1 MFKYILTF
9 SKTGTICYISHLD
22 MMKLFKRCFKRAGI
36 KLSYSQGFHP
46 HPKMGFAQALSL
58 GYWGM
63 NELFEFETDEEYAE
77 DSLRQTLQ
85 DMMPEGLSLISCRK
99 ADASKKTLAARTEA
113 AEYIIAIPLA
123 APLDMTGQEIKAHY
137 MGQEKIIA
145 WKKQKKKKDLT
156 EVDIR
161 PMIRG
166 IDFVPEAEALFV
178 TALLDAGSASNLSPE
193 LVIGTLMEC
202 LDLDVERS
210 AVSVMRREIIYK

>member
-22 MMKLFKRCFKRAGI
+22 MIKLFKRCFKRAGI
-36 KLSYSQGFHP
+36 RLSYSQGFHP
-46 HPKMGFAQALSL
+46 HPKIGFAQALSL

-63 NELFEFETDEEYAE
+63 NELFEFETDEECEGEA
-77 DSLRQTLQ
+77 LRQALQ
-85 DMMPEGLSLISCRK
+85 DMMPEGLSLLSCQK

-113 AEYIIAIPLA
+113 AEYIIAIPLK
-123 APLDMTGQEIKAHY
+123 APLGMTGQEIKDRY

-145 WKKQKKKKDLT
+145 WKKQKKKKELA
-156 EVDIR
+156 EVDIK
-161 PMIRG
+161 PMIRQ

-178 TALLDAGSASNLSPE
+178 TALLDTGSASNLSPE
-193 LVIGTLMEC
+193 LVISTLAEC
-202 LDLDVERS
+202 LELGVERS